1 MTNQLWHSMEIESI
15 LQKLETDPEQGLSL
29 EEAQR
34 RLGEYG
40 YNELGEEAKTS
51 PFILFLNQFKNTL
64 IVILIAATVLSALIG
79 DLLDAGIILAIVVFC
94 ALLGFLQEYRA
105 ERALGALKKMLTPTI
120 TALRA
125 GKDLEI
131 PSKELVPGDIILLE
145 AGDKIPTDG
154 RLIEIHSLQCD
165 EAPLTGES
173 FPVEKELSAL
183 PMDIPVGDR
192 KNMVFTGTS
201 VTYGRGKAVVTTTAV
216 NTEFGK
222 IAAELASVSQEKT
235 PLEKRTEEIGKWLG
249 IIALVI
255 CGLVVGASIVRES
268 IVGKLDLQF
277 MLTMLMFAI
286 ALAVAAVPEALAAI
300 VTGALAIG
308 MHQMAK
314 RNALI
319 RRMPTVETLGCAT
332 VICSDKTGTLTK
344 GEMTVR
350 RVFGGGKVMEVSGV
364 GYAPAGALSPASNNP
379 SLNMLFRGGILCN
392 DSTLF
397 EERGKWSIK
406 GDPTEAALLVLA
418 AKAGLRWDQVRQ
430 QYPRIKEFP
439 FSSDRK
445 RMTTIHRTE
454 DGKIRAVVKGA
465 PEVVLERC
473 SYFLNGDQ
481 IAPLDDTERE
491 RILKANEEMAN
502 DALRVLGISYREL
515 SETDGYNED
524 RVEQDLVFL
533 GLVGMM
539 DPPREEAI
547 DAVKVC
553 REVQIKP
560 IMITGDHKLTA
571 VAIAREVGIYREGD
585 LVLTGEELNKV
596 GDKEFEGIVE
606 KVTVYARVSPLDKL
620 KIVTAWK
627 NRGEVVAMTG
637 DGVNDAPALK
647 HADIGIAMGIT
658 GTEVAKEAADMV
670 LSDDNFATIVRAI
683 ERGRWI
689 YENIKKYLAYLLQA
703 NITEVIVIGGIVLAT
718 GPELLPL
725 LPAAILYINLATD
738 GLPAL
743 ALGVAPPDPDIME
756 RPPRDPKESIF
767 GWDIK
772 SFILRAVLIE
782 SPFFLFLYF
791 YNLDNITQARTQ
803 IFFLFIITQFVI
815 ALNCRSLTHSVFKA
829 PPHKWLVL
837 AVIWELV
844 MVAAIVQ
851 IPAVRD
857 AFGIAE
863 PSFSDLTIIMAF
875 GIAIFLVIEVTK
887 VVLRQTTPMGR
898 TKARQTEGV
907 SA

>member
-1 MTNQLWHSMEIESI
+1 MEIESI

-64 IVILIAATVLSALIG
+64 IIILIAATVLSALIG

-94 ALLGFLQEYRA
+94 AVLGFVQEYRA
-105 ERALGALKKMLTPTI
+105 GRALDALKKMLTPT
-120 TALRA
+120 TTVLRG
-125 GKDLEI
+125 GKELEVLAR
-131 PSKELVPGDIILLE
+131 ELVPGDILLLE

-255 CGLVVGASIVRES
+255 CALVVGVSIVRES

-364 GYAPAGALSPASNNP
+364 GYAPAGALNPASNDP
-379 SLNMLFRGGILCN
+379 SLNMLFRSGILCN

-454 DGKIRAVVKGA
+454 DEKIRAVVKGA

-791 YNLDNITQARTQ
+791 HELDNITQARTQ

-844 MVAAIVQ
+844 MVAAIIQ